1 MKKDK
6 IIFICVFIFISAF
19 YFISC
24 GNSGWDEILDK
35 ECISNSDCPD
45 GYVCDTST
53 EKCAKSSNND
63 GSGGLPDNGGLP
75 GDDSSDISD
84 DDNGTA
90 PKGDVKCD
98 CFGTEYTIPGK
109 FENIQGW
116 CNADAD
122 GDGIPNCIEVANGI
136 EVDTDEDTTPDYL
149 DTDSDGDGIPDSTEC
164 TDIPC
169 RDTDSDGVPDYR
181 DDDSDGDALL
191 DNVECFSDPCIDS
204 DSDGT
209 PDYIDTDS
217 DNDGI
222 PDIYETAKD
231 TDKDGMPNFLD
242 DDSDG
247 DGISDSDECPSLP
260 CADSDGDG
268 IYDFLDLDSDGDGLP
283 DNQEVDCPNL
293 GIHSRTKADTD
304 DDGFSDLA
312 EILTGSD
319 PCDSANGVFDT
330 GVKFYF
336 ELPYQGEQKDDVL
349 TFAPTV
355 KKADIEFN
363 VDTTGSMS
371 GEISTLRSSLNSIIT
386 QTKTRI
392 TDSAFAVTQF
402 RDENEV
408 TLLKCHPTTDAA
420 TAQAAVNTLSASGG
434 GDCAEAGYWS
444 LYHSAATL
452 TWRAGT
458 IPIFVHITDAST
470 HERGGVSAS
479 MSISSL
485 QSKGARVITVLS
497 AGGCEID
504 TARNQLTNISNSTGA
519 VVPTCAGAG
528 RTTLLYDIDSGG
540 GGLGEATVNGI
551 DALIKYA
558 TFSIYVVPADDGDGG
573 TIDTA
578 CFLKKI
584 EALEYVPVDSCAATI
599 TATPAEFNSAGYNNG
614 FNNFS
619 TGTSSATNPGNQL
632 KFKVVAQNDTCF
644 ESTGAAKMFKAFIN
658 VIDNATGSVLDT
670 QEVTII
676 VPGKVSGSDA

>member
-6 IIFICVFIFISAF
+6 IILICVFIFISAF

-45 GYVCDTST
+45 GYFCDTVT

-116 CNADAD
+116 CKADAD

-136 EVDTDEDTTPDYL
+136 EVDTEEDGTSDYL

-217 DNDGI
+217 DDDSV
-222 PDIYETAKD
+222 PDVYETAKD

-336 ELPYQGEQKDDVL
+336 ELPYQGEEKDDIL
-349 TFAPTV
+349 TFAPQV
-355 KKADIEFN
+355 KMADIDLN
-363 VDTTGSMS
+363 VDTTGSMWD
-371 GEISTLRSSLNSIIT
+371 EITNIRNSLSSFIIP
-386 QTKTRI
+386 QIKTRI
-392 TDSAFAVTQF
+392 SDSAIAVTQF
-402 RDENEV
+402 GDPGEI
-408 TLLKCHPTTDAA
+408 TLIKTHPTTDMTIAQIAA
-420 TAQAAVNTLSASGG
+420 NGLETCGG
-434 GDCAEAGYWS
+434 GGYPEAGYWS
-444 LYHSAATL
+444 LYSAVNQL
-452 TWRAGT
+452 LWRAGT
-458 IPIFVHITDAST
+458 IPIFIHITDATS
-470 HERGGVSAS
+470 HEDGATRNQAVTALQAKSA
-479 MSISSL
+479 
-485 QSKGARVITVLS
+485 KVITVFS
-497 AGGCEID
+497 GSDNDAV
-504 TARNQLTNISNSTGA
+504 NQLNDLSNSTGA
-519 VVPTCAGAG
+519 VVPSCAGAG
-528 RTTLLYDIDSGG
+528 RTTLRYDISSNGT
-540 GGLGEATVNGI
+540 GLGDAIVNGI
-551 DALIKYA
+551 DALIKFA
-558 TFSIYVVPADDGDGG
+558 TFSVYVVPADDGDGG

-584 EALEYVPVDSCAATI
+584 EAIEYVPVDSCAATI
-599 TATPAEFNSAGYNNG
+599 TATPGAFNGSSYNNG
-614 FNNFS
+614 FSNFS